1 MVIRIINISKSVGVK
16 KLAIQFIKDIFK
28 VTKKEKTVLTKKQKT
43 AALKFYALAFFVPF
57 AIVLFSACLRRLDP
71 FGENNLMSIDAWGQY
86 FPMLREMERAFLN
99 FDMSYSFSGALGFD
113 LTAQSAYYTNSPLW
127 YLLFLLPGELTPGQV
142 DMMVFVRFALA
153 GLTFTYFLSEHF
165 GKKSK
170 TMIVFGTAYAFS
182 GYTLAFIN
190 QLMWMD
196 AVVLL
201 PLVLLG
207 IERIYKNKSV
217 LLYAVSLFLTIY
229 TNFYIAYAVCIF
241 AVLWFLLTTVTEF
254 NGIRDWF
261 IKAFRFGLCSLTAG
275 ILNLGVLIPLLTAV
289 GNTLASDM
297 GFNKEL
303 TFYHSIG
310 EMLKMLLPLEKS
322 SLAYEAPN
330 IYFGLIP
337 ALICLFAIIAKVP
350 LKKKL
355 CYAGLLVFMFI
366 SLNFTLLD
374 FIWHGFHFPN
384 QLPGRQSFLFIFL
397 ALVISYR
404 GFDALINEGI
414 KKEKVRQTV
423 SLVLCC
429 LIGFEITVNTAFKFI
444 SDTRCVTKES
454 ILRNTDA
461 LAEVTDNF
469 SPDYDNNEF
478 WRIELSAHRY
488 NGGQLY
494 GYNGISHYSSTMS
507 GDCYNFFTSLGMSI
521 YAKNVSIEYT
531 PNPVLNS
538 LFGIK
543 YIVSKSDESDE
554 MSVIAGTALDMF
566 VHENKAVLPLFY
578 VADSAVLDVD
588 MSLKG
593 HALTNDIFKK
603 AAGTSDVIAGDGIL
617 NDDKVEGYILNKE
630 EFQKGINNIL
640 QNETKITEFKNTKI
654 TGSVQSEKDGVLMI
668 SLPAKDVKVRI
679 DGEKVDTLTIAGYMA
694 GVNIT
699 AGAHKIEIQLP

>member
-1 MVIRIINISKSVGVK
+1 MAV
-16 KLAIQFIKDIFK
+16 QFIKDIFK
-28 VTKKEKTVLTKKQKT
+28 VTKKEKTVLTKEQKVN
-43 AALKFYALAFFVPF
+43 ALKFYALAFLIPF
-57 AIVLFSACLRRLDP
+57 AIVLFAAWLRQLDP

-127 YLLFLLPGELTPGQV
+127 YILYLIPGELTPAQV
-142 DMMVFVRFALA
+142 DMMVFIRFALA

-170 TMIVFGTAYAFS
+170 AMIVFGTAYAFS
-182 GYTLAFIN
+182 GYTIAFIN

-229 TNFYIAYAVCIF
+229 TNFYIAFAVCIF
-241 AVLWFLLTTVTEF
+241 AVLWFLLVSVTEF
-254 NGIRDWF
+254 GGIRDWF
-261 IKAFRFGLCSLTAG
+261 IKAFRFGLCSLSAG
-275 ILNLGVLIPLLTAV
+275 ILNLGVLLPLLTAI
-289 GNTLASDM
+289 NSTLASDM

-303 TFYHSIG
+303 TFYHSLG

-337 ALICLFAIIAKVP
+337 AVICLFAILSKVP

-355 CYAGLLVFMFI
+355 CYLALLAFMFV

-374 FIWHGFHFPN
+374 YIWHGFHFPN
-384 QLPGRQSFLFIFL
+384 QLPGRMSFLFIFL

-404 GFDALINEGI
+404 GFDSLINEGI
-414 KKEKVRQTV
+414 KKEKARKTV

-429 LIGFEITVNTAFKFI
+429 LIGFEITVNTAYKFI
-444 SDTRCVTKES
+444 SDTRCVTRAS
-454 ILRNTDA
+454 ILRNAEA
-461 LAEVTDNF
+461 LSEVTDNF

-478 WRIELSAHRY
+478 WRTELSAHRY

-507 GDCYNFFTSLGMSI
+507 GDCYKFFISLGMSI
-521 YAKNVSIEYT
+521 YAKNVSTEYT

-538 LFGIK
+538 LFGIR

-554 MSVIAGTALDMF
+554 MSVAAGTALDMF

-578 VADSAVLDVD
+578 VADSEVLNVD
-588 MSLKG
+588 MSLTG

-603 AAGTSDVIAGDGIL
+603 AAGTSDVITGNGEF
-617 NDDKVEGYILNKE
+617 NDDKVEGYILNKD
-630 EFQKGINNIL
+630 EFQKGIDNIL
-640 QNETKITEFKNTKI
+640 KNKTEITKFRNTKI
-654 TGSVQSEKDGVLMI
+654 TGLVNSEKDGVLMI
-668 SLPAKDVKVRI
+668 SLPAKDVEIKI
-679 DGEKVDTLTIAGYMA
+679 DGKKTETLTIAGYMA
-694 GVNIT
+694 GANIT
-699 AGAHKIEIQLP
+699 AGTHEIEILLP